1 MRGEQLILHIAEK
14 AKELGTVAHSA
25 HAIGKS
31 NNSKSTIIDEMG
43 KLAGKFAGSAMGH
56 VAAKAMGFTPWG
68 RFFFSFTSGLL
79 GSEAISYILDESVSF
94 EQKVEYANA
103 LTEKAHQFISDFT
116 EFAGQFAIFQSASVL
131 LTDNQRQSLE
141 QFSAKMT
148 PIIADIEAI
157 KKQGKPDQA
166 SLIQLTENLHK
177 KMQEASQLI
186 QDAKK
191 EMGLVRVNQD
201 KLESLMQGV
210 SDTQSTSHYAFTKT
224 IEDTSQTIFGA
235 AKLLYLFGDKEIA
248 NDLATVG
255 LSTLSAIEQGSA
267 LMGYGLLAGSVN
279 PVFAVAAIAEAI
291 TNIVGLFS
299 KQKYQENPNKVILNA
314 IRKLF
319 DVVEDLQ
326 KNMQVRFDEIQA
338 KLDHQ
343 SWLFLEK
350 FIALKTTQ
358 TDTVVVLNTIYQ
370 EMHAGFANQEQ
381 RLSGIAQQLFALHQ
395 QVGSSP
401 YRADLDFFKETL
413 RFVMQNTVFD
423 EFNPLSASIDHRAL
437 ENGIHHQAKSVMDL
451 SEDASAS
458 AFFETTTYLSHELNT
473 SFAHNPLFLLYGSIA
488 NLLLI
493 LKKYPIPNAELERH
507 RLSKRDFDRL
517 MVYQKNLQDFEAI
530 IFRARTPNFLQ
541 LKKLQTMMLQLAD
554 AIEVE
559 TDRFEKQLTKQKR
572 MSNEALLTSKNAAHW
587 NSFQED
593 SPIETEKW
601 FTGTHTYERV
611 YHTGTGRRRWG
622 GKAGQWH
629 HDSTT
634 DAYTDIQKR
643 EAYIQQQLKN
653 QREQKSQFRIMR
665 EQHQE
670 MMRDNP
676 DQLHLFK
683 PAHVNAFHEGL
694 FFVPTQPGLPYLSV
708 PDPLFQTNT
717 ASHAVMLTLK
727 EAQNVGLG
735 LIRFSYALLAD
746 KNQIEYRVAFESDHQ
761 PTKQMMT
768 IVLPYTKR
776 PHGLMESVWNDY
788 MGGTIY
794 TDFEG
799 DTQSIRKQS
808 DSAGTYKNGE
818 YDAHSYAVSYP
829 KTPIHQVGKKELFDQ
844 PDSLLINEADLLKLK
859 QMMHDAYSDFR
870 TEYRRKL
877 HAQMDLSQTNELSKI
892 AYEFATIEKIIRG
905 LLTIAYFDDMQNAR
919 SELRQL
925 SDRYTVTLHRLHALP
940 LETNISA
947 TVRQIALSIS
957 DFQHQLHMLQQSSLN
972 FQLLEDVKAIF
983 NETLELYKPYVVTNN
998 DAFPIANQD
1007 ERVNQLQTKIIVRL
1021 VRHMLSAQP
1030 TDVSQIQSVIQDEL
1044 KNEPTVI
1051 AEEVALRVM
1060 KEFHA
1065 QENALPSSV
1074 QQNVLQKVEPHM
1086 SNPIKNKITV
1096 VFDIDGVLV
1105 DENNNIRDVTT
1116 RSFIEKTGAI
1126 IHAVGSEYYVYPG
1139 VLPLMQFLITN
1150 PLIDIA
1156 FFSAGVKERNTE
1168 LVEKLLI
1175 LAIGQDKY
1183 QQIKNNI
1190 IVLSRND
1197 LVPNNR
1203 EDAEK
1208 MRWSHGLR
1216 WGNMKKDIRKA
1227 LQNGL
1232 LENAVIIEDDSSYI
1246 HYGQEGNLL
1255 YSESINIDWYLS
1267 HNDGINPIN
1276 KKMFFVAGVLSYCI
1290 DEIKKNN
1297 KKMIDVLSQLQYKRS
1312 TETSGYELNYDL
1324 IREERFY
1331 QMGVQC
1337 LQTGVVDAL
1346 VENSQL
1352 MSLLPTQ
1359 HDANIHDVSFP
1370 ILNNGNRQS
1379 VYGLWDQHI
1388 EIHPE
1393 THEPLFTFRLYNHSK
1408 VEIGSVQFYGHP
1420 LFCRSELGDRH
1431 NIVKTT
1437 GIFSKLLINA
1447 TATQEICEALP
1458 PTFSENMFYSAAQG
1472 AKYGA
1477 LRGISAVTGETLK
1490 HFKQPKSVIT
1500 LAQFG
1505 VYWTGLVLI
1514 LFFENINSS
1523 KQDRDFPAVMMQS
1536 IISATFFMVID
1547 LCLQC
1552 VAHGLK
1558 NVGEK
1563 ATKNGWN
1570 KTGETL
1576 VKLSSA
1582 LPLCIYAWKTR
1593 HMKNDEY
1600 MQYTA
1605 ATAVGVA
1612 AGCASQLVIEGSGKK
1627 LVDVVYPTRHM
1638 T

>member
-1 MRGEQLILHIAEK
+1 
-14 AKELGTVAHSA
+14 
-25 HAIGKS
+25 
-31 NNSKSTIIDEMG
+31 
-43 KLAGKFAGSAMGH
+43 
-56 VAAKAMGFTPWG
+56 
-68 RFFFSFTSGLL
+68 
-79 GSEAISYILDESVSF
+79 
-94 EQKVEYANA
+94 
-103 LTEKAHQFISDFT
+103 
-116 EFAGQFAIFQSASVL
+116 
-131 LTDNQRQSLE
+131 
-141 QFSAKMT
+141 MT

-177 KMQEASQLI
+177 KMQEAYQI
-186 QDAKK
+186 IKDAKK

-210 SDTQSTSHYAFTKT
+210 SDTQSTSHCAFTRT

-279 PVFAVAAIAEAI
+279 PVFAVATIAEAI

-299 KQKYQENPNKVILNA
+299 KQKYQENPSKAILNA

-319 DVVEDLQ
+319 DVVENLQ

-343 SWLFLEK
+343 SWVFLEK

-370 EMHAGFANQEQ
+370 EMYAGFANQEQ

-413 RFVMQNTVFD
+413 RFIMQNTVFD

-622 GKAGQWH
+622 GQAGQWH

-694 FFVPTQPGLPYLSV
+694 FFVPTQSGLPYLPV

-727 EAQNVGLG
+727 EAQNGGLG
-735 LIRFSYALLAD
+735 LIRFSYTLLAD
-746 KNQIEYRVAFESDHQ
+746 KNQTEYRVLFESDHQ

-794 TDFEG
+794 SDFEG
-799 DTQSIRKQS
+799 EMKVTRNP
-808 DSAGTYKNGE
+808 SAPGGYKNGE
-818 YDAHSYAVSYP
+818 YDVNSYAVSYP

-844 PDSLLINEADLLKLK
+844 PDSFLINEADLLQLK

-870 TEYRRKL
+870 AEYRRTL

-905 LLTIAYFDDMQNAR
+905 LLTIAYFDDMKNAR

-1126 IHAVGSEYYVYPG
+1126 IHAAGAEYYVYPG
-1139 VLPLMQFLITN
+1139 VLPLMQFLVTN

-1208 MRWSHGLR
+1208 MRWSHVLR

-1232 LENAVIIEDDSSYI
+1232 LENSVIIEDDSSYI

-1331 QMGVQC
+1331 KMGVQC
-1337 LQTGVVDAL
+1337 LKSYFVDAL

-1359 HDANIHDVSFP
+1359 HDANIYDVSFP

-1379 VYGLWDQHI
+1379 AYGLWDKHI
-1388 EIHPE
+1388 EMHPV
-1393 THEPLFTFRLYNHSK
+1393 THEPLFTFRLYNQHSQ
-1408 VEIGSVQFYGHP
+1408 VEVGSVQFYGHP

-1431 NIVKTT
+1431 NVLKTS
-1437 GIFSKLLINA
+1437 GIFSQLKLDTN
-1447 TATQEICEALP
+1447 TTDNICAALP
-1458 PTFSENMFYSAAQG
+1458 PTFFEELMQSALHSVKHGAIRGLAKVVGHVTAVSKKSKMTVEMTQYGAYLLGYFLLCCYNNKESQNNDRCLNATLNTLFMAAMNIFMLSICYILKFFGNYAAQ
-1472 AKYGA
+1472 
-1477 LRGISAVTGETLK
+1477 
-1490 HFKQPKSVIT
+1490 H
-1500 LAQFG
+1500 
-1505 VYWTGLVLI
+1505 
-1514 LFFENINSS
+1514 
-1523 KQDRDFPAVMMQS
+1523 
-1536 IISATFFMVID
+1536 
-1547 LCLQC
+1547 
-1552 VAHGLK
+1552 
-1558 NVGEK
+1558 
-1563 ATKNGWN
+1563 GWN
-1570 KTGETL
+1570 KTGNIFKFVSEYTQYGIFAMEAKQRGIL
-1576 VKLSSA
+1576 AAASS
-1582 LPLCIYAWKTR
+1582 
-1593 HMKNDEY
+1593 
-1600 MQYTA
+1600 
-1605 ATAVGVA
+1605 VA
-1612 AGCASQLVIEGSGKK
+1612 AGCASQLLIEGSGKK